1 MVEGMSL
8 VLRTVVLQ
16 SSGLKLLLVLFNVPS
31 ASKIVKLR
39 QLEILRRSE

>member
-1 MVEGMSL
+1 VVEGMSL
-8 VLRTVVLQ
+8 VLCTVVLQ
-16 SSGLKLLLVLFNVPS
+16 SSELKLLVVLFNVRS